1 MGGRK
6 IASIVLGGSLIFS
19 SSLQSGNN
27 GLYIQTVW
35 AQGADTSVLTEQESM
50 GVQEQQED
58 SEYKAEVILSYD
70 SEGALLATAFLC
82 ENGDLWVDGSA
93 W

>member
-1 MGGRK
+1 
-6 IASIVLGGSLIFS
+6 
-19 SSLQSGNN
+19 
-27 GLYIQTVW
+27 
-35 AQGADTSVLTEQESM
+35 M

-82 ENGDLWVDGSA
+82 ENGDLWVDGKLVKHNVKEYIAEGICYGGHRYSGSSQGVKIRVR
-93 W
+93 